1 MTPPEY
7 PSAVSGQPENYHFT
21 EQVGHLLRKVYQ
33 RHVAIFQQNVG
44 DSQLTAVQFIT
55 LCAVRDMGPSSL
67 TELVQVTAV
76 DQATIRGIVE
86 RLKARDLITVTPDPI
101 DRRKVVVGLTDA
113 GGELLAET
121 VPQAA
126 KITELTFGTLNP
138 AERIALIFLLNKMLE
153 EPATG

>member
-1 MTPPEY
+1 M
-7 PSAVSGQPENYHFT
+7 SGQPENYHFT

-113 GGELLAET
+113 GGVLLTET

>member
-86 RLKARDLITVTPDPI
+86 RLKARDLITVTPDPV

-113 GGELLAET
+113 GGVLLAET
-121 VPQAA
+121 VLQAA

-153 EPATG
+153 DPATG

>member
-86 RLKARDLITVTPDPI
+86 RLKVRDLITVTPDPI

-113 GGELLAET
+113 GGALLAET